1 MKLIERF
8 TARADDDSVYH
19 IECWRDDTGVQ
30 RYAMADG
37 ESIIQ
42 VEGATLEVILRGIL
56 LHRALAKH
64 GTRDLN

>member
-8 TARADDDSVYH
+8 TARADDGSVYY

-37 ESIIQ
+37 EPVIQ
-42 VEGATLEVILRGIL
+42 VDGATLEVTLRGIL
-56 LHRALAKH
+56 LQRALAKH